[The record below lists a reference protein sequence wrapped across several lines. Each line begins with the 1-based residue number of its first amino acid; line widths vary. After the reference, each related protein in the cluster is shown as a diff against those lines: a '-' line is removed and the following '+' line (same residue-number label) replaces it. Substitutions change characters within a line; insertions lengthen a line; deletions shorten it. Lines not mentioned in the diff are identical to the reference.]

1 MITLGMQVLHAYKA
15 CYAELFGGIPEAIR
29 ILTSSH
35 SGNSTSKIV
44 APRVRGLRRRTASEH
59 VSIELTG
66 SLGTLASTPIAPS
79 YPFALAREASAADV
93 VALHVPFPLND
104 LGVWLGIPERTALVV
119 HWHAEIVGR
128 PILSRPLSGLINKT
142 LTRADRIVVSSE
154 RIVQNSKTLAP
165 YLSKCRVIP
174 FGVDTAFWGMLG
186 DGERDEVDKI
196 ILAHP
201 RLVLAVGRLVSY
213 KGFNVLVEALAR
225 IDASAIIVG
234 AGSQAGRLRRLI
246 ASYGIADRVSLG
258 GSVSRERLRVLLHAA
273 RVFAFPSLTTAETFG
288 IAQIEAMAAGL
299 PIVNTALPSG
309 VPTVARHGIEALT
322 VPPGDAAKLAEA
334 IGHLLA
340 TPQHAAALGRAG
352 KQRAIAEFDQ
362 SPFIDRVHA
371 LYAESVFARR
381 EQTRDAIGGVAMRGA
396 ALPNR
401 FE

>member
-1 MITLGMQVLHAYKA
+1 M
-15 CYAELFGGIPEAIR
+15 
-29 ILTSSH
+29 
-35 SGNSTSKIV
+35 
-44 APRVRGLRRRTASEH
+44 
-59 VSIELTG
+59 
-66 SLGTLASTPIAPS
+66 
-79 YPFALAREASAADV
+79 
-93 VALHVPFPLND
+93 
-104 LGVWLGIPERTALVV
+104 
-119 HWHAEIVGR
+119 
-128 PILSRPLSGLINKT
+128 
-142 LTRADRIVVSSE
+142 
-154 RIVQNSKTLAP
+154 
-165 YLSKCRVIP
+165 IP

-186 DGERDEVDKI
+186 DGGRDEVDKI
-196 ILAHP
+196 ISAHP

-213 KGFNVLVEALAR
+213 KGFNVLVEALAH

-246 ASYGIADRVSLG
+246 ASHGIGDRVSLG

-381 EQTRDAIGGVAMRGA
+381 GQTRDASGGVAMRGA

-401 FE
+401 LE